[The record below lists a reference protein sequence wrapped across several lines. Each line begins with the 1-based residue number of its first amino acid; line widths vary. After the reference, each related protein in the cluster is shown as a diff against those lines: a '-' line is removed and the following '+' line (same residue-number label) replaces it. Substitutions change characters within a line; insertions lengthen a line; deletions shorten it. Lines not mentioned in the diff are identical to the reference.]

1 LTQAERDVAGSGIEP
16 AAADERGALW
26 KRLAGENVAM
36 LVTHDASGMP
46 IARPVQPVR
55 VEDGRLWIFTA
66 ADGDIARDVG
76 GGTEVHVVYANQQRE
91 LFVSLNA
98 SARLVRDAQ
107 KAREL
112 WSPLAGAWYPAGS
125 DDANLA
131 LVRIDVHRG
140 DYWDMK
146 DARLVRFFKL
156 ASAAVT
162 GVQPDDVATH
172 RRFEQ

>member
-1 LTQAERDVAGSGIEP
+1 MAGGGIEP
-16 AAADERGALW
+16 AAAEERSALW
-26 KRLAGENVAM
+26 KRLAAEPVAM
-36 LVTHDASGMP
+36 LVTHDVSGMP

-66 ADGDIARDVG
+66 VDGDIARDIERG
-76 GGTEVHVVYANQQRE
+76 ADVHVVYANQQRE
-91 LFVSLNA
+91 LFVSLNG
-98 SARLVRDAQ
+98 SARLVLDPQ

-112 WSPLAGAWYPAGS
+112 WSPLAGAWYPAGP
-125 DDANLA
+125 DDTNLA
-131 LVRIDVHRG
+131 LVRIDVDRG

-156 ASAAVT
+156 AAAAVT
-162 GVQPDDVATH
+162 GVPPDDVATH

>member
-1 LTQAERDVAGSGIEP
+1 MKRGDIEP
-16 AAADERGALW
+16 AAAEERGALW
-26 KRLAGENVAM
+26 ERLAKETVAM
-36 LVTHDASGMP
+36 LVTHDASGTP

-66 ADGDIARDVG
+66 VDGDIARDIERG
-76 GGTEVHVVYANQQRE
+76 AEVHVVYANPQRE
-91 LFVSLNA
+91 LFVSLNG
-98 SARLVRDAQ
+98 SARLVVDPA

-112 WSPLAGAWYPAGS
+112 WSPLAGAWYPAGP

-131 LVRIDVHRG
+131 LVRMDVHRG

-146 DARLVRFFKL
+146 DAKLVRFFKL
-156 ASAAVT
+156 AAAAAAGT
-162 GVQPDDVATH
+162 QADDIATH